1 MAQLVVLAGKGRG
14 AQALAQ
20 TETYTIFVPYC
31 VSTVPGAT
39 LAEAALRG
47 LEGCCARARH
57 SESSVAQP
65 VVSAGRGKGST
76 GSVPQGP
83 IKITSKREIL

>member
-65 VVSAGRGKGST
+65 VVLTGIERGA
-76 GSVPQGP
+76 QALGP
-83 IKITSKREIL
+83 